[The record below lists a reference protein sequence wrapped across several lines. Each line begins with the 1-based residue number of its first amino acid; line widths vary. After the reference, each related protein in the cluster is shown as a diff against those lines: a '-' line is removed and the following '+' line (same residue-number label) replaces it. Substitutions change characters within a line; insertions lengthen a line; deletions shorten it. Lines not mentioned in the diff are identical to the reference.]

1 MSDAADLGRLAV
13 PVTQE
18 WPREAAQQVP
28 QEKPQQTAQ
37 GTAQGAPQEPAPGS
51 AHDTAIDPRAM
62 ALRERDAQRLDPV
75 GLCYVEAL
83 ARRAAGHGGEVRRLL
98 DAKLEQAVAS
108 CVARLEQAERE
119 RTAGAAA
126 AAAASGTGAGTD
138 VTLDLPTPG
147 HSPLGELV
155 AWLDRHAV
163 AGPVGGRVELKAM
176 SQSRSTWARLSVSR
190 QMARSLAKVPE
201 NPGPLN
207 SHLLMLRALRTMQ
220 DISPGYLEHFM
231 AYADA
236 LLWLD
241 QASFGGLPA
250 AGNVV
255 RRETERKRRTG
266 RGKSA

>member
-1 MSDAADLGRLAV
+1 VSEAADLGRLTV
-13 PVTQE
+13 PVAPE
-18 WPREAAQQVP
+18 MPRQNPQQDL
-28 QEKPQQTAQ
+28 QQTAQ
-37 GTAQGAPQEPAPGS
+37 QKPLGPAPGS
-51 AHDTAIDPRAM
+51 AHDTAIDPRVT
-62 ALRERDAQRLDPV
+62 ALRERDAPRLDPI
-75 GLCYVEAL
+75 GLRYIEAL
-83 ARRAAGHGGEVRRLL
+83 ARRTAGHGGEVRRLL
-98 DAKLEQAVAS
+98 DTKLEHAVAS
-108 CVARLEQAERE
+108 CVARLDQLERE
-119 RTAGAAA
+119 RAAA
-126 AAAASGTGAGTD
+126 AAAAAAGATP
-138 VTLDLPTPG
+138 DLPPPG

-155 AWLDRHAV
+155 AMLDRHAV

-176 SQSRSTWARLSVSR
+176 SQSRSTWARLSVGR